1 MVSAELRLT
10 GIDMVGAVPWGS
22 HFCLFYQTKT
32 DLLDI
37 LVPYFKAGLENNE
50 FCMWITAGLPGVDEA
65 KAAMERVMPDFG
77 DRLTSGQMEIRP
89 YTDWYVSGSFN
100 ERQISDG
107 WVDKLNGA
115 LKMGYAGLRLA
126 GDTSWLEE
134 SDWRR
139 FADYEAGVHGVISK
153 YKILAVCTHSLDKFG
168 AAEVL
173 DVIRNH
179 EFALICREGKLE
191 RVESEAYRA
200 AREALLESEARYHG
214 LIESLQEG
222 IVAFDKDLNFTYVN
236 PYFVKMTGY
245 ATDEVVGQPLSS
257 GIVAQPSLDTLQ
269 DAIARRLRQPTP
281 TPLALVLRRKDGGLV
296 DAVAAA
302 SPLYDRQGEF
312 AGFVAGVVDVTER
325 KRLEEE
331 AKEREER
338 FRAIIENAWDAIT
351 VLDESYNVIYE
362 SPSISRI
369 TGYTPEEWIGRPLQ
383 EMVIQPQDLAR
394 LVEQLDTLKS
404 QPGSTRDSVIR
415 YRHKDGSW
423 RWIEATGRNLLN
435 DPKVKGIVINSHDIT
450 ERKLLEDAIRR
461 DEARYRALYNAVSGG
476 VVVQDKDGK
485 IVRANETACEILGLR
500 FDEITGRT
508 SSDPRWEAIR
518 EDGLPFPGDE
528 HPAMVTLRT
537 GQPVRG
543 IVMGVFNPAA
553 EQRRWILINS
563 EPIRD
568 STTGDIQAAVTT
580 FLDITD
586 RRNALEELRRQ
597 RDIIEATSQVTGVQ
611 IAALDSNYR
620 YLYFNRNYQEKMQRI
635 TGKEIRVGDSRVE
648 LFADMPEQQKAAA
661 IEPWSRTLRGELTEP
676 RIESKPE
683 GVPDGVYRVFQ
694 APIRDSE
701 GRVIAGGEVAFDIT
715 ELVQTQEA
723 LQRSEADLKR
733 AQEMAHVGSWNL
745 DLINNTL
752 TWSDEVYRI
761 FGAEP
766 HEFDA
771 TTYEL
776 FLDFVHPDDR
786 AAVDEAYFGSVLSG
800 SDGYEIEHRV
810 LRRGGEI
817 RFVHEK
823 CQHTRNSSGW
833 VVRSSGMV
841 QDITERRWAEAA
853 LRESEERHRLVF
865 EAAMDGFW
873 VADLTGRLLRVND
886 SYCRMSGYARDELL
900 NMHLSDLEA
909 TEKRGDVAKHIEKI
923 RRMGQDRFETRHR
936 RRDGKIID
944 VEVSVKYL
952 DVAGGQLIGTARD
965 IGEKKRAEQQLE
977 AQANMLSHL
986 FDAVVAADNAGRVTY
1001 WNEAAEGLY
1010 GVSAEEAI
1018 GRKLE
1023 DLYQEVWPDP
1033 EEERMAA
1040 RELGAKGHSTTD
1052 QFHLKKD
1059 GRRIH
1064 VRVAK
1069 SVLRDSRGRSIGFVS
1084 VIRDRT
1090 ILWETEQKI
1099 MKLNEKLK
1107 ERAADLEVSNKELE
1121 AFAYSVSHDL
1131 RTPLRAID
1139 GFSLALLED
1148 YAGRVDEKGQNY
1160 LLRVRAATQRMGQ
1173 LIDDLLELSRVG
1185 RTELSPKTVN
1195 LSNVVQQVAKDLQ
1208 DTEPKRHAEFIISPD
1223 VLAHGDPRLL
1233 RLVMQN
1239 LVGNAWKFSRER
1251 PVTRI
1256 EFGEKT
1262 QDGTTIYYVKDNG
1275 IGFDMAYADKLF
1287 MPFQRLHSQ
1296 REYPGTG
1303 IGLTTAKRIISRHRG
1318 RIWAEAKVDSGATFY
1333 FTLNEG

>member
-1 MVSAELRLT
+1 
-10 GIDMVGAVPWGS
+10 MVGAVPWGR

-50 FCMWITAGLPGVDEA
+50 FCMWITAGIPGVDEA
-65 KAAMERVMPDFG
+65 RAAMEQAMPDFD
-77 DRLTSGQMEIRP
+77 DRLASGQIEIRP

-100 ERQISDG
+100 ERQISGG

-153 YKILAVCTHSLDKFG
+153 YKMLAVCTHSLDKFG

-200 AREALLESEARYHG
+200 AREALLESERRYLG
-214 LIESLQEG
+214 LVESLQEG
-222 IVAFDKDLNFTYVN
+222 IVAFDKELNVTYVN

-257 GIVAQPSLDTLQ
+257 GIVAQPSLDALQ

-281 TPLALVLRRKDGGLV
+281 TPLALVLLRKDGGLV
-296 DAVAAA
+296 ESVAAA
-302 SPLYDRQGEF
+302 SPLYDRRGEF
-312 AGFVAGVVDVTER
+312 AGFVAGVIDVTER

-331 AKEREER
+331 TKEKEER
-338 FRAIIENAWDAIT
+338 FRAIIENAWDAVTI
-351 VLDESYNVIYE
+351 LDEGYNVVYE

-369 TGYTPEEWIGRPLQ
+369 TGYTPEEWMGMQVDQMAIN
-383 EMVIQPQDLAR
+383 PQDLAR

-404 QPGSTRDSVIR
+404 QPGSTRDSVIS

-423 RWIEATGRNLLN
+423 RWVEATGRNLLN
-435 DPKVKGIVINSHDIT
+435 DPKVKGLVINFHDIT
-450 ERKLLEDAIRR
+450 DRKSTEEHLRQ
-461 DEARYRALYNAVSGG
+461 DEARYRGLYNAVTGG
-476 VVVQDKDGK
+476 IVVWDKDWR
-485 IVRANETACEILGLR
+485 IVEANPAACEILGMEL
-500 FDEITGRT
+500 DKIKGRRL
-508 SSDPRWEAIR
+508 SDPVWEATR
-518 EDGLPFPGDE
+518 EDGSPFPGLPNE
-528 HPAMVTLRT
+528 EYQSMAISRIGEVA
-537 GQPVRG
+537 RG
-543 IVMGVFNPAA
+543 FVMSVFNPAA
-553 EQRRWILINS
+553 EQRRWLLINS

-568 STTGDIQAAVTT
+568 STTGEIERVVST
-580 FLDITD
+580 FLDITE

-597 RDIIEATSQVTGVQ
+597 RDIIEAASQVTGVQ

-635 TGKEIRVGDSRVE
+635 TGKEIRIGDSRVE
-648 LFADMPEQQKAAA
+648 LFADMPEQQKAA
-661 IEPWSRTLRGELTEP
+661 IEPWSRTLQGELIEP
-676 RIESKPE
+676 SIESKLG
-683 GVPDGVYRVFQ
+683 GVPGRVYRVFQ

-701 GRVIAGGEVAFDIT
+701 GKVVAGGEVAFDIT

-766 HEFDA
+766 HEFDVI
-771 TTYEL
+771 TYEL

-786 AAVDEAYFGSVLSG
+786 AAVDEVYFGSVLSG

-823 CQHTRNSSGW
+823 CRHTRNSSGW

-873 VADLTGRLLRVND
+873 VADLAGRLLRVND

-900 NMHLSDLEA
+900 GMHLSDLEA
-909 TEKRGDVAKHIEKI
+909 TEKRDDVAKHIEKI

-944 VEVSVKYL
+944 VEVCVKYL
-952 DVAGGQLIGTARD
+952 DVGGGQLIGAARD

-977 AQANMLSHL
+977 AQSNMLSHL

-1010 GVSAEEAI
+1010 GISAEEAI

-1040 RELGAKGHSTTD
+1040 RDLDAKGHSTTD

-1185 RTELSPKTVN
+1185 RTEVSPKTVN
-1195 LSNVVQQVAKDLQ
+1195 LSNVVQQVARDLQ
-1208 DTEPKRHAEFIISPD
+1208 DAEPKRHAEFVISPD
-1223 VLAHGDPRLL
+1223 VLVHGDPRLL
-1233 RLVMQN
+1233 RLVIQN

-1251 PVTRI
+1251 QVTRI
-1256 EFGEKT
+1256 EFGEET

-1318 RIWAEAKVDSGATFY
+1318 RIWAEGKVDSGATFY